1 MHDVAREA
9 RVHQTTVSLAL
20 RNHPRL
26 PLATRQRI
34 QKVAAR
40 LGYRPDP
47 MLAAFNFH
55 RLASHPVKGTPAI
68 AFILDADARRCF
80 SQRAGHPVVIEG
92 ARQAAKE
99 RGYGL
104 EPFVLDSE
112 EIGPRRLDQILL
124 ARGIAGVVVSTFETK
139 TTRLELDWPRCCAVK
154 IESRHLWPPLDVI
167 TNDQHQVT
175 RLGLRRM
182 LDLGYRRV
190 GLVSTREAE
199 RRLGDAFRTGF
210 LVEQASLPESARV
223 PPLLLDDSDRKHP
236 ERLLSQWLEK
246 QRIDAVVSNLND
258 VARFIEATG
267 RRIPMDLAF
276 ASLDLTPETPNLAG
290 VVQNHALVG
299 RRAVEQVIALLHAHE
314 RGLPEVPSVTFV
326 PGFWRDG
333 SSAPP
338 AEAFE

>member
-1 MHDVAREA
+1 MREVAEAA

-34 QKVAAR
+34 QRVAAR

-68 AFILDADARRCF
+68 AFILDAGARRCF

-92 ARQAAKE
+92 ARYAAHE
-99 RGYGL
+99 RGYSL
-104 EPFVLDSE
+104 ELFVLNPE
-112 EIGPRRLDQILL
+112 EIGPRRLNQILL

-139 TTRLELDWPRCCAVK
+139 TDRLELDWSRYCAVK

-167 TNDQHQVT
+167 TNDQHQAT

-182 LDLGYRRV
+182 LELGWRRV

-210 LVEQASLPESARV
+210 LVEQALLPESARV
-223 PPLLLDDSDRKHP
+223 PPLLLDDADRKRP
-236 ERLLSQWLEK
+236 ERLISDWLEAH
-246 QRIDAVVSNLND
+246 RVDAVISNLND
-258 VARFIEATG
+258 VAHFIESTG
-267 RRIPMDLAF
+267 RGIPRDIAF
-276 ASLDLTPETPNLAG
+276 ASLDLTPEMAGFAG

-314 RGLPEVPSVTFV
+314 RGLPDVPSVTFV
-326 PGFWRDG
+326 PGYWRDG
-333 SSAPP
+333 ATAP
-338 AEAFE
+338 AVEVVG